1 MLKKIVKNI
10 VLASKNQFEIESML
24 VGNLKKVPADIKIKN
39 AEYVI
44 KKQNKDGGFSGRLGS
59 SDMYYTAFAVKIM
72 TLLGAG
78 GKDFW
83 KKAGSFAWKYDL
95 SGAGL
100 TELVSYLQVIDI
112 LEKKKVAASG
122 IKEYR
127 TNAIKIIKEYEDKSG
142 GFMKSP
148 VDKRMSLYN
157 SFLAMLCL
165 SKLKEKYPNIEKTAA
180 KILKRQM
187 KDGGFSDL
195 GYDSCGQTNP
205 SAAAVMSLFVFDRD
219 SDAVR
224 KKAVKYFVKMQD
236 KSGGFLAHAKAP
248 VSDLLS
254 TYTAL
259 ITLKTLGETGAAGR
273 KAALEFVR
281 SLMFKAGGFK
291 SVRIDNDSDIEYTYY
306 GLGCLGLLEN

>member
-1 MLKKIVKNI
+1 
-10 VLASKNQFEIESML
+10 
-24 VGNLKKVPADIKIKN
+24 
-39 AEYVI
+39 
-44 KKQNKDGGFSGRLGS
+44 
-59 SDMYYTAFAVKIM
+59 
-72 TLLGAG
+72 
-78 GKDFW
+78 
-83 KKAGSFAWKYDL
+83 
-95 SGAGL
+95 
-100 TELVSYLQVIDI
+100 
-112 LEKKKVAASG
+112 
-122 IKEYR
+122 
-127 TNAIKIIKEYEDKSG
+127 
-142 GFMKSP
+142 
-148 VDKRMSLYN
+148 
-157 SFLAMLCL
+157 
-165 SKLKEKYPNIEKTAA
+165 
-180 KILKRQM
+180 
-187 KDGGFSDL
+187 
-195 GYDSCGQTNP
+195 
-205 SAAAVMSLFVFDRD
+205 MSLFVFDRD